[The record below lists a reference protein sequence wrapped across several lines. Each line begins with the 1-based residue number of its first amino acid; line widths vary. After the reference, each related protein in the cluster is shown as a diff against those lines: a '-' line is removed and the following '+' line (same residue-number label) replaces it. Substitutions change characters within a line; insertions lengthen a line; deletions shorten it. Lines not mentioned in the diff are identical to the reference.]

1 MVNRQRNNR
10 GRFVAHKPM
19 DVRKESQIKD
29 LESMIQEGP
38 CTFVL
43 VYADWCGH
51 CHRYLPTWK
60 QFEKTP
66 GRTANMASVHYD
78 MMEKAPTIANAKI
91 QGYPSVIKVQPTG
104 EIEEYA
110 VPESGEKTNALP
122 EMRNEAVMKKELT
135 SPVSPTAPAAP
146 PSSPSSVMNTR
157 NNRSRNNKNSRGLNK
172 LLPVR
177 PTLRNSVPAN
187 IMAANAGMPKSIPVS
202 SIAYPEPPAD
212 SGAPGI
218 QAGMI
223 GQAGLVQK
231 EVIAGQAGGSR
242 GQRGGQQGGA
252 LESVLGAFVGAV
264 QKAGPVALLLL
275 ANSALQSRR
284 TKTFKSPKRSSKR
297 ASTRKNRK

>member
-1 MVNRQRNNR
+1 
-10 GRFVAHKPM
+10 VARKPM
-19 DVRKESQIKD
+19 DVRKESQIND
-29 LESMIQEGP
+29 LESMISEGP

-60 QFEKTP
+60 KFEKTP

-78 MMEKAPTIANAKI
+78 MLEKAPTIANAKL

-104 EIEEYA
+104 EIEEFT

-122 EMRNEAVMKKELT
+122 EMRNESVMKKELT
-135 SPVSPTAPAAP
+135 SPALPVTP
-146 PSSPSSVMNTR
+146 PSSPVSATNT
-157 NNRSRNNKNSRGLNK
+157 NRSRTNKNSRGLNK

-177 PTLRNSVPAN
+177 PTLRKSVPAN
-187 IMAANAGMPKSIPVS
+187 IMAANTNTGMPKSIPVS
-202 SIAYPEPPAD
+202 SIAYPEPPKD

-218 QAGMI
+218 QAGVL

-231 EVIAGQAGGSR
+231 EVIAAQAGGSR
-242 GQRGGQQGGA
+242 GHHGGA

-264 QKAGPVALLLL
+264 QKAGPAALLLF

>member
-10 GRFVAHKPM
+10 GRFVAHKPI

-29 LESMIQEGP
+29 LESMIETGP

-60 QFEKTP
+60 EFEKTP

-104 EIEEYA
+104 EIEEFT

-122 EMRNEAVMKKELT
+122 EMRNESVMKKELT
-135 SPVSPTAPAAP
+135 SPVLPVAP
-146 PSSPSSVMNTR
+146 PSSPSSAA
-157 NNRSRNNKNSRGLNK
+157 NNRGRSNKNSRGLNK

-177 PTLRNSVPAN
+177 PTLRKSVPAN
-187 IMAANAGMPKSIPVS
+187 IMTANTGMPKSIPVS

-218 QAGMI
+218 QAGVL

-231 EVIAGQAGGSR
+231 EAIAGQAGGSR
-242 GQRGGQQGGA
+242 GHSGGA

-284 TKTFKSPKRSSKR
+284 TKTFRSPKRSSKR

>member
-19 DVRKESQIKD
+19 DVRKESQIKE
-29 LESMIQEGP
+29 LESMIHEGP

-43 VYADWCGH
+43 IYADWCGH

-60 QFEKTP
+60 EFEKTP
-66 GRTANMASVHYD
+66 GRTANIASVHHD

-104 EIEEYA
+104 EIEEYK
-110 VPESGEKTNALP
+110 VPETGEVTNALP
-122 EMRNEAVMKKELT
+122 DMRNESRMKQELT
-135 SPVSPTAPAAP
+135 IPVTPLANVRSP
-146 PSSPSSVMNTR
+146 
-157 NNRSRNNKNSRGLNK
+157 NNRALNK

-177 PTLRNSVPAN
+177 PTLRKSVPAN
-187 IMAANAGMPKSIPVS
+187 IMATNTNIGMPKSIPIS
-202 SIAYPEPPAD
+202 SVVYPEPPKD

-218 QAGMI
+218 QAGVL
-223 GQAGLVQK
+223 GQTGLVQK
-231 EVIAGQAGGSR
+231 EVLAGQSGGSR
-242 GQRGGQQGGA
+242 TGQNGGA

-264 QKAGPVALLLL
+264 QKAGPAALLLF
-275 ANSALQSRR
+275 ANSALQSRRR

-297 ASTRKNRK
+297 ASTRKNRR

>member
-1 MVNRQRNNR
+1 MAR
-10 GRFVAHKPM
+10 KPM
-19 DVRKESQIKD
+19 DVRKETQIND

-38 CTFVL
+38 CTFIL

-51 CHRYLPTWK
+51 CHRYRPTWK
-60 QFEKTP
+60 EFEKTP

-104 EIEEYA
+104 EIEEFT

-122 EMRNEAVMKKELT
+122 EMRNESLMKKELT
-135 SPVSPTAPAAP
+135 SPASIPVNSPANNIRGNNPT
-146 PSSPSSVMNTR
+146 NIRGNNNRTR
-157 NNRSRNNKNSRGLNK
+157 NSRALNK
-172 LLPVR
+172 LLPAR
-177 PTLRNSVPAN
+177 PTLRKSVPAN
-187 IMAANAGMPKSIPVS
+187 IMAMNTNTGMPKSIPVS
-202 SIAYPEPPAD
+202 SIAADPIVYPEPPKD

-218 QAGMI
+218 QAGVL

-242 GQRGGQQGGA
+242 GQRGGA
-252 LESVLGAFVGAV
+252 FESVLGAFIGAV
-264 QKAGPVALLLL
+264 QKAGPTALLLL

-297 ASTRKNRK
+297 ASTRKHRK